1 MGVADGEP
9 GEKYCAGCERFLAF
23 GAFAKDRN
31 RRDGLQ
37 PRCRECV
44 AAYSA
49 QHYRRRREAMGKTV
63 REKVVVPEGHKLC
76 RLCGEVKPHGEWHRN
91 ATASDGLSTRCKAC
105 RAVQGRQG
113 HLMRQYGITEA
124 ERDALIE
131 AQVGV
136 CCICLKAPP
145 EHVDHCHKTGR
156 VRGVLCF
163 SCNAA
168 LGQFKDRP
176 DAIRRAAA
184 YVEGNAWKPTLV
196 APGVYQLPS

>member
-1 MGVADGEP
+1 MEAASEP
-9 GEKYCAGCERFLAF
+9 NAKQCRKCRRDLPLA
-23 GAFAKDRN
+23 AFARDKN

-37 PRCRECV
+37 VHCRECV
-44 AAYSA
+44 AKYSA
-49 QHYRRRREAMGKTV
+49 AHYRRRREAVGKPV
-63 REKVVVPEGHKLC
+63 RERVDVPAGYKLC
-76 RLCGEVKPHGEWHRN
+76 RTCGEIKPHSEWHRN

-113 HLMRQYGITEA
+113 HLRRQYGITEA
-124 ERDALIE
+124 ERDGLI
-131 AQVGV
+131 ASQAGV
-136 CCICLKAPP
+136 CCICLSAVP

-184 YVEGNAWKPTLV
+184 YVEGIAWKPTLV
-196 APGVYQLPS
+196 APGVYRLPS

>member
-1 MGVADGEP
+1 MVDQLNGKRCAWCGEIRP
-9 GEKYCAGCERFLAF
+9 RA
-23 GAFAKDRN
+23 AFATKRSN
-31 RRDGLQ
+31 LDGLQ
-37 PRCRECV
+37 HRCRDC
-44 AAYSA
+44 AAESD
-49 QHYRRRREAMGKTV
+49 RRRQEAMGRTPPP
-63 REKVVVPEGHKLC
+63 RQGIREGHKHC
-76 RLCGEVKPHGEWHRN
+76 QACGELKPHSEWHKKES
-91 ATASDGLSTRCKAC
+91 APDGLASRCRSC
-105 RAVQGRQG
+105 RAVDNRRG
-113 HLMRQYGITEA
+113 HLMRKYGLTPA
-124 ERDALIE
+124 ELDALIAE
-131 AQVGV
+131 QHGV
-136 CCICLKAPP
+136 CCICLAAPA